1 MVAVATGEI
10 DARRELGHRDPEG
23 EIAFEILDRV
33 GVVARSNARRSTCN
47 LGKSAFVFD
56 TALPP
61 KEGLRMEL
69 LEPFRRNAGTAN
81 L

>member
-1 MVAVATGEI
+1 MVAVAAGEI
-10 DARRELGHRDPEG
+10 DGRRKLGHCDPEG

-33 GVVARSNARRSTCN
+33 GVVARSDTRCKTCN

-56 TALPP
+56 TGLPP
-61 KEGLRMEL
+61 NESLRMEL
-69 LEPFRRNAGTAN
+69 FEPLRRNAGSAN